1 MAELRKLSEHCNF
14 GTALNDMLRDRLVC
28 GIADQR
34 IQRRLLTEPDLTF
47 AKALELAQAAE
58 AADRNTRALDSL
70 LR

>member
-1 MAELRKLSEHCNF
+1 
-14 GTALNDMLRDRLVC
+14 MLRDRLVC